1 MNRRRLSIGDFVVW
15 KANANAKAEQY
26 GFVCKFDSG
35 MARMLVMLGDPDIIN
50 KHRSLQGIDLEIRG
64 RNRDAVERAEIAT
77 NVLEWPLDMVVLWYA
92 AKNHV
97 LNRGY
102 WDLGAV
108 VDLCQRKMTD
118 MAMKKALVERLR
130 NYQRITAM
138 NAGRRRSR
146 LYTRRARVERGYSRR

>member
-15 KANANAKAEQY
+15 KTNANAKTEQY

-50 KHRSLQGIDLEIRG
+50 KQRSLQGIDLEIRG
-64 RNRDAVERAEIAT
+64 RNRDAVERAEVAT
-77 NVLEWPLDMVVLWYA
+77 NILEWPLDMVVLWYA

-108 VDLCQRKMTD
+108 VNLCQQKVTD
-118 MAMKKALVERLR
+118 EEMKKALVERLR
-130 NYQRITAM
+130 SCQRVVAM
-138 NAGRRRSR
+138 NTRRRR
-146 LYTRRARVERGYSRR
+146 LKYSTQRERGYSRR